1 VQVEGI
7 LTIHKIVKQKA
18 PENNPVTEGKPDVGL
33 IQGIIDKNSMLVNG
47 EELYDSVY
55 KKAACFLEGI
65 IRLHPFTDGNKRT
78 ALITTLAYL
87 QFNGYALD
95 MKRVTSD
102 YLVKIAKNPS
112 RSEKEIEDLIID
124 ITLWIMERTKKIET
138 G

>member
-1 VQVEGI
+1 MQVDGI

-18 PENNPVTEGKPDVGL
+18 PADDPVTTGKPDVGI
-33 IQGIIDKNSMLVNG
+33 IQGIIEKLELLVNG
-47 EELYDSVY
+47 KEMYDSVY
-55 KKAACFLEGI
+55 KKAACLLEGI

-102 YLVKIAKNPS
+102 YLVGIAKNTS
-112 RSEKEIEDLIID
+112 RTEVEIENLIIE
-124 ITLWIMERTKKIET
+124 ITVWIMEITKKIEND
-138 G
+138 